1 MKFSVIIT
9 NFNYGHYLKQ
19 AIQSA
24 LLVSDDVIVVDD
36 GSTDGSFLMV
46 LRDYVEKGIKINL
59 RGISNQ
65 GVGQARN
72 LGVKLAKHDYII
84 CLDADDILNP
94 EIKDIV
100 PTTDIVAIGVQH
112 FEGRNDIQLPPENIT
127 LELLKQGNVMP
138 VTCPFSKEIWEKVGG
153 FDEKLSGLEDYKFWV
168 DCLKLGATVS
178 SVRKPLLNY
187 RIHSG
192 GRNVEATKNY
202 QELYKQIWD

>member
-1 MKFSVIIT
+1 MKYSIVIT
-9 NFNYGHYLKQ
+9 NYNYQNYIKE
-19 AIQSA
+19 AIESA
-24 LLVSDDVIVVDD
+24 LLVSDDVIIVDD
-36 GSTDGSFLMV
+36 GSSDESW
-46 LRDYVEKGIKINL
+46 KIIQQYKNTV
-59 RGISNQ
+59 RYFKKNE
-65 GVGQARN
+65 GVGKARN
-72 LGVKLAKHDYII
+72 EGIKLAKHDYII

-112 FEGRNDIQLPPENIT
+112 FEGRNDIVLPPENIS

-138 VTCPFSKEIWEKVGG
+138 VTCPFSKEVWRKVGG

-168 DCLKLGATVS
+168 DCLKLGATVF

-187 RIHSG
+187 RIHAG

-202 QELYKQIWD
+202 QELYKQIWK

>member
-1 MKFSVIIT
+1 MKFSVVIV
-9 NFNYGHYLKQ
+9 NYNYNDYLKQ
-19 AIQSA
+19 AIESA

-36 GSTDGSFLMV
+36 KSTDESYKIIGEYMGKANCIFLNENCGV
-46 LRDYVEKGIKINL
+46 SAARNY
-59 RGISNQ
+59 
-65 GVGQARN
+65 GVGF
-72 LGVKLAKHDYII
+72 AKHEYII

-127 LELLKQGNVMP
+127 LELLKQGNVMC
-138 VTCPFSKEIWEKVGG
+138 VTCPFRKDLWARVGG
-153 FDEKLSGLEDYKFWV
+153 FNEKLSGLEDYDFWV
-168 DCLKLGATVS
+168 RCLKAGATVE

-187 RIHSG
+187 RIHAN